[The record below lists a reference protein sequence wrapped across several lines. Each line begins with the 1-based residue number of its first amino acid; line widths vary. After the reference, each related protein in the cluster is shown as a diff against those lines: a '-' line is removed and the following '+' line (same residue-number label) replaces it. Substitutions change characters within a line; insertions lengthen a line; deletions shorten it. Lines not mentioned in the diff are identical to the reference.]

1 MMKRNFGAKL
11 YYEVEGFEPPDCP
24 FCLQK
29 NPPKKT
35 PLDPYGDHLCSC
47 KKGGGVVNTHDA
59 VRDLTAAAL
68 HQARIPF
75 TKESPIAMTEE
86 YGKPTWKADLRLPK
100 GLTGNTSHQECA
112 LDITITNP
120 IVKTQ
125 IKKAGKSSDSATVSG
140 EKTKHNDVGK
150 HLPSNIHFVPV
161 SLSVFGAVGDASRP
175 FFNYLLTQLAYQTKT
190 PFHEVA
196 SSFWVTQSILLQRF
210 KAQTIFQALLTLE
223 RTRTPKPSDIRSE
236 HPLSDIISAVI

>member
-1 MMKRNFGAKL
+1 MLRNIGAKL
-11 YYEVEGFEPPDCP
+11 YHARDGETPDCP

-59 VRDLTAAAL
+59 LRDLTARHL
-68 HQARIPF
+68 HKAHIPF
-75 TKESPIAMTEE
+75 NKESPIAMPKD
-86 YGKPTWKADLRLPK
+86 YGKPSWKADLLLPG
-100 GLTGNTSHQECA
+100 GLPGNTSHQECA
-112 LDITITNP
+112 LDLTITNP

-125 IKKAGKSSDSATVSG
+125 FKNAGKSSDSATISG

-150 HLPSNIHFVPV
+150 HLPSNFHFIPV
-161 SLSVFGAVGDASRP
+161 SLSVFGAVGAASRP

-190 PFHEVA
+190 PFSEVA
-196 SSFWVTQSILLQRF
+196 SSYWITQSILLQRF

-223 RTRTPKPSDIRSE
+223 RTRPPKPSDIRSE
-236 HPLSDIISAVI
+236 HPLTDILSAVI